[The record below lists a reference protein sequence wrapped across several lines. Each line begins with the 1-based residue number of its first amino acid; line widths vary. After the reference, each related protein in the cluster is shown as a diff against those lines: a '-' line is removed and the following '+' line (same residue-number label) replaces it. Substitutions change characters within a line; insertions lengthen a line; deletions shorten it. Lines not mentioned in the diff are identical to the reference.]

1 MTGVQTCALPIYLDF
16 VVGCGGGGKGGIASF
31 DVNPLIST
39 FWGDSCIFTF
49 IIIVTILLQV

>member
-1 MTGVQTCALPIYLDF
+1 MSELFGLCCWLWKR
-16 VVGCGGGGKGGIASF
+16 GGKGGIAFF